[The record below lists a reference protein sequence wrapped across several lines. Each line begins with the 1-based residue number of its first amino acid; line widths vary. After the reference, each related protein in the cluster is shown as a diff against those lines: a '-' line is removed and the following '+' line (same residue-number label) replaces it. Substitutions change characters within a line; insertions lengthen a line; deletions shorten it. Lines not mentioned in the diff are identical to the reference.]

1 MRSVPYYNSF
11 VFEEVQADNNFS
23 IAKNLSSEEVDEKDY
38 KRFKDTTDAMK
49 EFGDYVPLPKD
60 EPYFVE
66 CTFGEVK
73 FEENEPV
80 EFTHFVL
87 NKDIK
92 IDYEKYGKIEYDKQL
107 HFGRYYYRVSKA
119 PFDYSLVSSN
129 LDDVRDITFDDGTS
143 ALVYKNLVEWHD
155 DKYYYQFFYP
165 SEFNLEIL
173 AYMANSTRHNIS
185 KFVR

>member
-1 MRSVPYYNSF
+1 MYENVPYYNSF
-11 VFEEVQADNNFS
+11 DFRGGKADNNFS

-92 IDYEKYGKIEYDKQL
+92 IDYEKYGKIEYDNN
-107 HFGRYYYRVSKA
+107 F
-119 PFDYSLVSSN
+119 
-129 LDDVRDITFDDGTS
+129 
-143 ALVYKNLVEWHD
+143 
-155 DKYYYQFFYP
+155 
-165 SEFNLEIL
+165 
-173 AYMANSTRHNIS
+173 IS
-185 KFVR
+185 VAIIIV